1 MSFSPTQLIKALI
14 PAAMRPAQVARR
26 SLSDLAVREVVAGG
40 PFAGM
45 IYPAESV
52 GSANWPKRLGVYENE
67 LVDTLTRFDAVP
79 PPVVINVGAAE
90 GYYAL
95 GCARRWPTTKIIAFE
110 QDPAGRELL
119 TRYAARNQVSER
131 IDVRGLCTPAEL
143 SPLLRAWPRGLL
155 LMDVEGAEDELLDGP
170 VIDALRQYH
179 VVVELHDLRRE
190 RLGERLRARF
200 EGTHRIEQIET
211 RPRRLSDF
219 SYPANPL
226 LRLYLFRQLR
236 DFADELR
243 GAPMRW
249 FVMAPREASRP

>member
-1 MSFSPTQLIKALI
+1 M
-14 PAAMRPAQVARR
+14 
-26 SLSDLAVREVVAGG
+26 
-40 PFAGM
+40 
-45 IYPAESV
+45 
-52 GSANWPKRLGVYENE
+52 
-67 LVDTLTRFDAVP
+67 
-79 PPVVINVGAAE
+79 
-90 GYYAL
+90 
-95 GCARRWPTTKIIAFE
+95 
-110 QDPAGRELL
+110 
-119 TRYAARNQVSER
+119 
-131 IDVRGLCTPAEL
+131 RGLCTPAEL
-143 SPLLRAWPRGLL
+143 SALVHASPRGLL

-211 RPRRLSDF
+211 RQRRLSDF